1 MASISREP
9 GGRRTIQF
17 VAADRRRKS
26 IRLGKVSQRVAEAVK
41 LRVERLGAAVI
52 TRHPVDDE
60 TARWVAELDDVM
72 RDKLAC
78 VGLVPRREAA
88 TLGTFIDAYIA
99 GRNDAKPATLTTF
112 KRAKKKLLGYF
123 RADIRLRDVTPGD
136 ADDFARW
143 LRDPAGGAL
152 SEATA
157 RKTVSIAKQIFR
169 AAVRKKTIMENPFA
183 DLSGTVPANRQRDYF
198 VSSDEATLVL
208 DACPDAEWR
217 LLFAL
222 SRYGGLRCPSETLG
236 LRWADIDWAQNRMT
250 VGSPKTEHHEGGAS
264 RVVPV
269 FPELRPY
276 LLDAFEHAEDGA
288 EYVITRYRD
297 ATQNLR
303 TQLMKIICRAGL
315 EPWPKLW
322 QNLRATRETELAEV
336 FPAHVVSAW
345 IGNSQ
350 AVAARYYLQ
359 VTDEHFERAAQPA
372 EAVQNP
378 VQHSAADDCGTP
390 RNAQP
395 ENDKVAS
402 RNELRPDA
410 TSREPLVFQ
419 EVGPAGLEHPH

>member
-1 MASISREP
+1 
-9 GGRRTIQF
+9 
-17 VAADRRRKS
+17 
-26 IRLGKVSQRVAEAVK
+26 
-41 LRVERLGAAVI
+41 
-52 TRHPVDDE
+52 
-60 TARWVAELDDVM
+60 
-72 RDKLAC
+72 
-78 VGLVPRREAA
+78 
-88 TLGTFIDAYIA
+88 
-99 GRNDAKPATLTTF
+99 
-112 KRAKKKLLGYF
+112 
-123 RADIRLRDVTPGD
+123 
-136 ADDFARW
+136 
-143 LRDPAGGAL
+143 
-152 SEATA
+152 
-157 RKTVSIAKQIFR
+157 
-169 AAVRKKTIMENPFA
+169 MENPFA

-198 VSSDEATLVL
+198 VSRDEAALVL
-208 DACPDAEWR
+208 DACPDTEWR

-250 VGSPKTEHHEGGAS
+250 VRSPKTEHHDGGRS
-264 RVVPV
+264 RVVPI

-276 LLDAFEHAEDGA
+276 LLDAFERADDGA
-288 EYVITRYRD
+288 EHAITRYRD

-303 TQLMKIICRAGL
+303 TQLTKIIRRAGL

-350 AVAARYYLQ
+350 AVAAKHYLQ

-390 RNAQP
+390 RDAMP

-402 RNELRPDA
+402 RSELRPDA
-410 TSREPLVFQ
+410 TSGKSLKNKGMGVT
-419 EVGPAGLEHPH
+419 GLEPVTSSV